1 MNRPFS
7 PAHSGLRHLY
17 DPLTGQMV
25 VVRPR
30 PHVSHT
36 PHPMAFGAM
45 VQAPPLPP
53 GPAPLDDPAETFTLA
68 DLGKAIK
75 HITPTLLL
83 VGIATGAAFAIGSG
97 LVSHFLFDRS
107 RRR

>member
-1 MNRPFS
+1 MNRPFY
-7 PAHSGLRHLY
+7 PTPGGLRHLY

-30 PHVSHT
+30 SHA

-45 VQAPPLPP
+45 VPAPPPAP

-97 LVSHFLFDRS
+97 LVSHFLFDRG